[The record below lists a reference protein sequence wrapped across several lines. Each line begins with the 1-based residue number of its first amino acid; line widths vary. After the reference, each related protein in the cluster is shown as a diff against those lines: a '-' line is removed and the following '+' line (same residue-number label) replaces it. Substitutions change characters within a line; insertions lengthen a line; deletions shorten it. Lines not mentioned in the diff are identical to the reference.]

1 MGKSAASQ
9 KRRELVMPLL
19 LETLIAIVLA
29 YLLGVGIAWI
39 FFGRA
44 KKDSYL

>member
-1 MGKSAASQ
+1 MGKSAAPQ

-19 LETLIAIVLA
+19 LETLVAIVLA
-29 YLLGVGIAWI
+29 YLVGVGISWI